1 MSLRWRYAW
10 RDLWHHKTRTL
21 LVVISIAV
29 GVFAFASILG
39 TVTTLNRELPLK
51 YAAIAPAS
59 AIIHSAPF
67 DDAMVESVQ
76 RMPVVAK
83 AEGRLRLRVRFYQE
97 SAAQSRSFLEQEEW
111 HDLELLLH
119 ENYTTNAINIIA
131 PYEGAWPPPDRQLL
145 IERNSLFL
153 TDRQVG
159 ESLMIETPTGV
170 KRTLPI
176 VGLTHDMNQ
185 PPAQITGVPYAYVSC
200 DTVEWLGYPCRY
212 NELQIVVSE
221 EQTDQAYITSVADAV
236 ADKFEDAGYTVFWT
250 EVPKPNYHFAQDF
263 LPTIQLIL
271 GILGTLALILSGFL
285 VFNVI
290 TAILTQQTRQIG
302 VMKAIG
308 AQSGQVT
315 ALYLRL
321 VFAFGL
327 CALIFAVPL
336 GILGGTVFARFIAGQ
351 LNFDLNGVTFSPGV
365 LALEFGIGLLVPVLA
380 ALVPILGV
388 ARMTVRA
395 AVQEQG
401 AEAPPASSG
410 RGTRLTQLQQR
421 LRLPRPVTLSLRNTF
436 RRRQRLIRTLIPLIL
451 GGAIFMAVLTLRI
464 SLFTTLEAT
473 LTSQGY
479 DVQIQLDDAYT
490 IRRVIQVIENVS
502 GVAAAEAWTTREAIP
517 IRRDGSEADDAR
529 LFAIPPA
536 TQLYQ
541 PELVAGRW
549 LAPDEGDG
557 IVVAVGLL
565 QAEPEFALGAP
576 LTLRINGDELT
587 WTIVGV
593 TETFQPPLA
602 PSMLYVN
609 QASLWQQMGY
619 HNRADTLRILTVDH
633 EPETHR
639 TVAQSLESALTQA
652 GIGIRSTRTSTEDRR
667 IFGERFTIITSV
679 LLIMSFLLAT
689 VGSLGLMGTMSI
701 NVLERRREVGV
712 MRAIGATTNSI
723 LQIFVIEGVMIGVIS
738 WLGGLF
744 ASFPISYLMS
754 IRIGM
759 VFAKQPLTYIY
770 DGRGPFL
777 WLVIVIGVAALASV
791 VPARNAANL
800 LVRETLAYE

>member
-21 LVVISIAV
+21 LVIISIGV
-29 GVFAFASILG
+29 GVFAFGAILG
-39 TVTTLNRELPLK
+39 TITTLNRDLPVK
-51 YAAIAPAS
+51 YAEIAPAS
-59 AIIHSAPF
+59 AIIHTSLF
-67 DDAMVESVQ
+67 DEAMADAIR
-76 RMPVVAK
+76 RMPTVAR
-83 AEGRLRLRVRFYQE
+83 AEGRFRLRVRYLQDNG
-97 SAAQSRSFLEQEEW
+97 EW
-111 HDLELLLH
+111 HDLELLLL
-119 ENYTTNAINIIA
+119 EDYTTNAISIVN
-131 PYEGAWPPPDRQLL
+131 PYIGSWPPPDRQLL

-153 TDRQVG
+153 TARAIGGMLQ
-159 ESLMIETPTGV
+159 IETPIGV
-170 KRTLPI
+170 ERTLPI
-176 VGLTHDMNQ
+176 AGLTHDMNQ

-212 NELQIVVSE
+212 NELQLIVAAG
-221 EQTDQAYITSVADAV
+221 QTDQAHITAVAKTV
-236 ADKFEDAGYTVFWT
+236 ADKFEDAGYTVSWT
-250 EVPKPNYHFAQDF
+250 EVPRPNYHFAQDF

-271 GILGTLALILSGFL
+271 GILGTLALVLSGFL

-315 ALYLRL
+315 MLYLRL
-321 VFAFGL
+321 VLAFGI
-327 CALIFAVPL
+327 CALLFAVPL
-336 GILGGTVFARFIAGQ
+336 GALGAGAFSRFIAGQ
-351 LNFDLNGVTFSPGV
+351 LNFDLNGVNLSPAV
-365 LALEFGIGLLVPVLA
+365 LALELGIGLLVPVLA

-401 AEAPPASSG
+401 TDAPPLAAGSA
-410 RGTRLTQLQQR
+410 TTFFTQLQQR

-436 RRRQRLIRTLIPLIL
+436 RRRQRLIRTLIPLAL
-451 GGAIFMAVLTLRI
+451 GGAIFMAVLTLRA

-479 DVQIQLDDAYT
+479 DVQIQLDDGYT
-490 IRRVIQVIENVS
+490 ARRVMQVVAGVP

-517 IRRDGSEADDAR
+517 VRLDGSDADNAR

-541 PELVAGRW
+541 PTLVAGRW
-549 LAPDEGDG
+549 LAADETDG

-565 QAEPEFALGAP
+565 QAEPEFALGSP
-576 LTLRINGDELT
+576 LTLRVNGDELT
-587 WTIVGV
+587 WTIIGV

-602 PSMLYVN
+602 PAMLYVN
-609 QASLWQQMGY
+609 QTALWRQVGY
-619 HNRADTLRILTVDH
+619 HNQTDTLRFLTVDH
-633 EPETHR
+633 TPETHR
-639 TVAQSLESALTQA
+639 MVAQAVEERLTQA

-701 NVLERRREVGV
+701 NVLERKREVGV
-712 MRAIGATTNSI
+712 MRAIGATTASI
-723 LQIFVIEGVMIGVIS
+723 LQIFVIEGVIIGALS
-738 WLGGLF
+738 WLGGLV

-754 IRIGM
+754 VRIGM
-759 VFAKQPLTYIY
+759 IFAKQPLTYIY
-770 DGRGPFL
+770 DGRGPVF
-777 WLVIVIGVAALASV
+777 WLLIVMAVAAVASL

>member
-10 RDLWHHKTRTL
+10 RDLWYHKTRTL

-29 GVFAFASILG
+29 GVFAFGSILG
-39 TVTTLNRELPLK
+39 TIATLNRDLPVK
-51 YAAIAPAS
+51 YAEIAPAS
-59 AIIHSAPF
+59 AILHTAPF
-67 DDAMVESVQ
+67 DEAMADAIR
-76 RMPVVAK
+76 RMPTVGE
-83 AEGRLRLRVRFYQE
+83 AEGRFRLRVRYRQDNG
-97 SAAQSRSFLEQEEW
+97 EW
-111 HDLELLLH
+111 HDLELLLL
-119 ENYTTNAINIIA
+119 EDYTTNAISIVN
-131 PYEGAWPPPDRQLL
+131 PYIGSWPPPDRQLL

-153 TDRQVG
+153 TARAIGGTLQ
-159 ESLMIETPTGV
+159 IETPTGV
-170 KRTLPI
+170 ERALPI
-176 VGLTHDMNQ
+176 AGLTHDMNQ
-185 PPAQITGVPYAYVSC
+185 PPAQITGIPYAYVSC

-212 NELQIVVSE
+212 NELQLIVRAG
-221 EQTDQAYITSVADAV
+221 QTDQTHITAVAKTV

-250 EVPKPNYHFAQDF
+250 EVPRPNYHFAQDF

-271 GILGTLALILSGFL
+271 GILGTLALVLSGFL

-315 ALYLRL
+315 MLYLRL
-321 VFAFGL
+321 VLAFGI
-327 CALIFAVPL
+327 CALLFAVPL
-336 GILGGTVFARFIAGQ
+336 GALGAGAFSRFIAGQ
-351 LNFDLNGVTFSPGV
+351 LNFDLNGVNLSPTV
-365 LALEFGIGLLVPVLA
+365 LALELGIGLLVPVLA
-380 ALVPILGV
+380 ALLPILGV

-401 AEAPPASSG
+401 ADAPPLVAG
-410 RGTRLTQLQQR
+410 NAMTFFTQLQHR

-436 RRRQRLIRTLIPLIL
+436 RRRQRLIRTLIPLAL
-451 GGAIFMAVLTLRI
+451 GGAIFMAVLTLRA

-490 IRRVIQVIENVS
+490 ARRVMQVVTGVP

-517 IRRDGSEADDAR
+517 IRHNGSEADDAR

-541 PELVAGRW
+541 PTLVAGRW
-549 LAPDEGDG
+549 LAADETDG

-565 QAEPEFALGAP
+565 QAEPEFALGSP

-587 WTIVGV
+587 WTIIGV

-602 PSMLYVN
+602 PAMLYVN
-609 QASLWQQMGY
+609 QTALWRQVGY
-619 HNRADTLRILTVDH
+619 HNQTDTLRFLTVDH
-633 EPETHR
+633 TPETHR
-639 TVAQSLESALTQA
+639 VVAQALEERLTQA

-701 NVLERRREVGV
+701 NVLERKREVGV
-712 MRAIGATTNSI
+712 MRAIGATTASI
-723 LQIFVIEGVMIGVIS
+723 LQIFVIEGVIIGALS
-738 WLGGLF
+738 WVGGFL

-754 IRIGM
+754 VRIGM

-770 DGRGPFL
+770 DGRGPVF
-777 WLVIVIGVAALASV
+777 WLLIVMAVAAVASL

>member
-10 RDLWHHKTRTL
+10 RDLWHHKARTL
-21 LVVISIAV
+21 LVVLSIAV
-29 GVFAFASILG
+29 GVFAFGSILG
-39 TVTTLNRELPLK
+39 TIATLNRELPLK
-51 YAAIAPAS
+51 YVAIAPAS
-59 AIIHSAPF
+59 ATLHTAPF
-67 DDAMVESVQ
+67 DEAMAGAIR
-76 RMPVVAK
+76 RMPTVAE
-83 AEGRLRLRVRFYQE
+83 AEGRLRLRVRYLQDNG
-97 SAAQSRSFLEQEEW
+97 EW
-111 HDLELLLH
+111 HDLELLLV
-119 ENYTTNAINIIA
+119 EDYTTNAISIIH
-131 PYEGAWPPPDRQLL
+131 PYVGQWPPPDRQLL
-145 IERNSLFL
+145 VERNSLFL
-153 TDRQVG
+153 TERAIG
-159 ESLMIETPTGV
+159 ESLQIETPTGV
-170 KRTLPI
+170 ERTLPI

-185 PPAQITGVPYAYVSC
+185 PPAQITGVPYAYASC
-200 DTVEWLGYPCRY
+200 NTIEWLGYACRY
-212 NELQIVVSE
+212 NELQLIVRE
-221 EQTDQAYITSVADAV
+221 GQTDQAQITAVAKSV
-236 ADKFEDAGYTVFWT
+236 ADKFEDAGHTVFWT
-250 EVPKPNYHFAQDF
+250 EVPRPNYHFAQDF

-271 GILGTLALILSGFL
+271 GILGTLALVLSGFL

-321 VFAFGL
+321 VLAFGV
-327 CALIFAVPL
+327 CALLFAVPL
-336 GILGGTVFARFIAGQ
+336 GAVGAAAFSRFIAGQ
-351 LNFDLNGVTFSPGV
+351 LNFDLAHVNLSPGV
-365 LALEFGIGLLVPVLA
+365 LALELGIGLLVPVLA

-401 AEAPPASSG
+401 AEAPPAG
-410 RGTRLTQLQQR
+410 ATGGAALVAQLQQR

-436 RRRQRLIRTLIPLIL
+436 RRRQRLIRTLIPLAL
-451 GGAIFMAVLTLRI
+451 GGAIFMAVLTLRA

-490 IRRVIQVIENVS
+490 SRRVLQVIEGVP

-529 LFAIPPA
+529 LFAIPPQ

-541 PELVAGRW
+541 PELIAGRW
-549 LAPDEGDG
+549 LAPDETDG

-565 QAEPEFALGAP
+565 QAEPEFSLGSP

-587 WTIVGV
+587 WTIIGV
-593 TETFQPPLA
+593 TETFQPPLS

-609 QASLWQQMGY
+609 QTALWRQLGY
-619 HNRADTLRILTVDH
+619 HNQTDTLRFLTVDH
-633 EPETHR
+633 TPETHR
-639 TVAQSLESALTQA
+639 VVAQTLEERLTQA

-701 NVLERRREVGV
+701 NVLERKREVGV
-712 MRAIGATTNSI
+712 MRAIGATTPSI
-723 LQIFVIEGVMIGVIS
+723 LQIFVIEGVLIGALS
-738 WLGGLF
+738 WVGGLV

-754 IRIGM
+754 VRIGM

-770 DGRGPFL
+770 DGWGPVF
-777 WLVIVIGVAALASV
+777 WLVIVMGVAALASL

>member
-29 GVFAFASILG
+29 GVFAFGSILG
-39 TVTTLNRELPLK
+39 TMATLNRDLPVK
-51 YAAIAPAS
+51 YAEVAPAS
-59 AIIHSAPF
+59 AILHTSPF
-67 DDAMVESVQ
+67 DEAMADAIR
-76 RMPVVAK
+76 RMPTVAQ
-83 AEGRLRLRVRFYQE
+83 AEARFLLRARYLQDNG
-97 SAAQSRSFLEQEEW
+97 EW
-111 HDLELLLH
+111 HDLELLLL
-119 ENYTTNAINIIA
+119 EDYATNAISIVK
-131 PYEGAWPPPDRQLL
+131 PYVGSWPPPDRQLL

-153 TDRQVG
+153 TERAIG
-159 ESLMIETPTGV
+159 ETLSIETPTGV
-170 KRTLPI
+170 ERTLPI
-176 VGLTHDMNQ
+176 AGLTHDMNQ

-212 NELQIVVSE
+212 NELQLIVRE
-221 EQTDQAYITSVADAV
+221 GRMDQSHITQVAKQV
-236 ADKFEDAGYTVFWT
+236 TDKFEDAGYTVFWT
-250 EVPKPNYHFAQDF
+250 EVPTPGHHFAQDF
-263 LPTIQLIL
+263 LPTIQLVL
-271 GILGTLALILSGFL
+271 GVLGTLALVLSGFL

-315 ALYLRL
+315 TLYLRL
-321 VFAFGL
+321 VFAFGF
-327 CALIFAVPL
+327 CALLFAVPL
-336 GILGGTVFARFIAGQ
+336 GALGATVFSRFIAGQ
-351 LNFDLNGVTFSPGV
+351 LNFDLDRVNLSPGV

-388 ARMTVRA
+388 AGMTVRA

-401 AEAPPASSG
+401 AETPPAANNSA
-410 RGTRLTQLQQR
+410 TTALTHLQQR

-436 RRRQRLIRTLIPLIL
+436 RRRQRLIRTLIPLAL
-451 GGAIFMAVLTLRI
+451 GGAIFMAVLTLRA

-479 DVQIQLDDAYT
+479 DVQIQLDDSYT
-490 IRRVIQVIENVS
+490 SSRVMQVIDGIPDVI
-502 GVAAAEAWTTREAIP
+502 AAEAWTAREAIP
-517 IRRDGSEADDAR
+517 IRGDGSEADDAR
-529 LFAIPPA
+529 LFAIPPE

-541 PELVAGRW
+541 PELTEGRW
-549 LAPDEGDG
+549 LAADETDG

-565 QAEPEFALGAP
+565 QAEPEFGLGSP
-576 LTLRINGDELT
+576 LTLRINGEELT
-587 WTIVGV
+587 WTIIGV
-593 TETFQPPLA
+593 TETFQPPIA
-602 PSMLYVN
+602 PAMLYVN
-609 QASLWQQMGY
+609 QTALWRQLGH
-619 HNRADTLRILTVDH
+619 HNQTDTLRFLTVDH

-639 TVAQSLESALTQA
+639 TVAQALEERLTQA

-701 NVLERRREVGV
+701 NVLERKREVGV
-712 MRAIGATTNSI
+712 MRAIGATTASI
-723 LQIFVIEGVMIGVIS
+723 LQIFVIEGVIIGALS
-738 WLGGLF
+738 WIGGLI
-744 ASFPISYLMS
+744 ASFPIRYLMS

-770 DGRGPFL
+770 DGRGPLF
-777 WLVIVIGVAALASV
+777 WLGIVMLVAAVASL

>member
-29 GVFAFASILG
+29 GVFAFGSILG
-39 TVTTLNRELPLK
+39 TIATLNRDLPIK
-51 YAAIAPAS
+51 YAEIVPAS
-59 AIIHSAPF
+59 ATLHSAPF
-67 DDAMVESVQ
+67 DEAMADAIR
-76 RMPVVAK
+76 RMPTVAQ
-83 AEGRLRLRVRFYQE
+83 AEGRFRLRARYLQDNG
-97 SAAQSRSFLEQEEW
+97 EW
-111 HDLELLLH
+111 HDIELLLL
-119 ENYTTNAINIIA
+119 EDYVANAISVVK
-131 PYEGAWPPPDRQLL
+131 PYAGSWPPPDRELL

-153 TDRQVG
+153 TERAIG
-159 ESLMIETPTGV
+159 ETLHIETPTGV
-170 KRTLPI
+170 ERTLPI
-176 VGLTHDMNQ
+176 AGLTHDMNQ
-185 PPAQITGVPYAYVSC
+185 PPAQITGVPYAYISC
-200 DTVEWLGYPCRY
+200 ETVEWLGYPCKY
-212 NELQIVVSE
+212 NELLLVVSSG
-221 EQTDQAYITSVADAV
+221 QTDQPHITEVAKAV
-236 ADKFEDAGYTVFWT
+236 SDKFEDAGYTVLWT
-250 EVPKPNYHFAQDF
+250 EVPVPGHHFAQDF

-271 GILGTLALILSGFL
+271 GILGTLALVLSGFL

-315 ALYLRL
+315 LLYLRL

-327 CALIFAVPL
+327 LALLFAVPL
-336 GILGGTVFARFIAGQ
+336 GVLGATLFSRFIAGQ
-351 LNFDLNGVTFSPGV
+351 LNFDLQGVNLSAGV
-365 LALEFGIGLLVPVLA
+365 LLLELGIGLLVPVLA
-380 ALVPILGV
+380 AIVPILGV
-388 ARMTVRA
+388 AQMTVRA

-401 AEAPPASSG
+401 AEAPPPNGDAITAKLAG
-410 RGTRLTQLQQR
+410 VQRR

-436 RRRQRLIRTLIPLIL
+436 RRRQRLIRTLVPLAL

-490 IRRVIQVIENVS
+490 SRRVLQVTD
-502 GVAAAEAWTTREAIP
+502 GVPGVIAAEAWTTREAIP
-517 IRRDGSEADDAR
+517 IRSDGSEADDAR
-529 LFAIPPA
+529 LFAIPPTTA
-536 TQLYQ
+536 LYQ
-541 PELVAGRW
+541 PELTAGRW
-549 LAPDEGDG
+549 LAEDETDG

-576 LTLRINGDELT
+576 LTLRINGEELT
-587 WTIVGV
+587 WTIIGV

-609 QASLWQQMGY
+609 QSALWRQLGY
-619 HNRADTLRILTVDH
+619 HNQTDTLRFLTVDH
-633 EPETHR
+633 EAETHR
-639 TVAQSLESALTQA
+639 VVAQALEQRLTQA

-679 LLIMSFLLAT
+679 LLVMSFLLAT

-712 MRAIGATTNSI
+712 MRAIGATTSSI
-723 LQIFVIEGVMIGVIS
+723 LQIFVIEGVIIGALS
-738 WLGGLF
+738 WVGGF
-744 ASFPISYLMS
+744 FVSFPISYLMS
-754 IRIGM
+754 IQIGM

-770 DGRGPFL
+770 DGRGPLF
-777 WLVIVIGVAALASV
+777 WLIIVMAVAAIASL